1 MKLENQ
7 VSIITGAGSGIGRA
21 IALRFAREGA
31 DIVIVYSRNDANAKE
46 SAQMIEALGKRAL
59 VCKADA
65 SIPQSMAEVVDQAV
79 HTFGRLDCLVNNAG
93 TWLVAPI
100 FDMTEEMWNDALN
113 VDLKATFV
121 CSQAIARYWR
131 TAKRVGRII
140 NIGSVHGTR
149 SWQGLTGYAA
159 AKTGLIGLTRVLA
172 LELAP
177 YQVNVNLVS
186 PGAIAVGVNQEKNSD
201 PEYARLVKQEVPLG
215 RMGTGDEVANLVLFL
230 ASDESNY
237 ITGAD
242 ISIDGGLLLR
252 PFGI

>member
-7 VSIITGAGSGIGRA
+7 VAIITGAGSGIGRA

-31 DIVIVYSRNDANAKE
+31 DIVIVYSRNDANANE
-46 SAQMIEALGKRAL
+46 SARLIEAIGRRAL

-65 SIPQSMAEVVDQAV
+65 SNPEAIAHVVDQTV
-79 HTFGRLDCLVNNAG
+79 QTFCRIDCMVNNAG
-93 TWLVAPI
+93 TWVVAPV
-100 FDMTEEMWNDALN
+100 FDMTEEMWNKALN

-121 CSQAIARYWR
+121 CSQAVARYWR
-131 TAKRVGRII
+131 TAKRGGRII

-186 PGAIAVGVNQEKNSD
+186 PGAIAVGANRDRSLD
-201 PEYARLVKQEVPLG
+201 PEYALLVKQEVPLG
-215 RMGTGDEVANLVLFL
+215 RMGEGEEVANLVLFL

-242 ISIDGGLLLR
+242 IVIDGGLLLR
-252 PFGI
+252 PFCV